1 MKTKIIGI
9 LVAISSLVSG
19 VEIIHIDSNRIFT
32 LNQKELNKFSLD
44 LKEENYLTVKIKY
57 QTCRASILS
66 QNGRQIG
73 KTGNMSGEF
82 NERVAKGKYYI
93 TVNPSSSCKKIEIF
107 TPEFTHRD
115 KSEELK
121 KNPIIILSDKKGAK
135 IDYKQK
141 YEECMKNR

>member
-1 MKTKIIGI
+1 VKTKIIGI
-9 LVAISSLVSG
+9 FIAISSLVSG

-32 LNQKELNKFSLD
+32 LNQKELNKFSID
-44 LKEENYLTVKIKY
+44 LKEENYLTVK
-57 QTCRASILS
+57 TTHSMCGASILT
-66 QNGRQIG
+66 QNGRKIG
-73 KTGNMSGEF
+73 KAGNMSGEF

-93 TVNPSSSCKKIEIF
+93 TVNPSNYCKKIEIF

-141 YEECMKNR
+141 YEECMKNK